1 MNMLGMEMEVRGQ
14 RQLQLQLMANIAHD
28 LRTPLTAMITHAEI
42 LRDGILGAMPARQ
55 LDSVGAII
63 RGGQEVLGMIGE
75 ILTAARAS
83 ADQLPLSPSTF
94 EPGEAIRQVAALNE
108 ALVARHELTLVV
120 DAPMLPPITADRGRF
135 AHILENLVGNAI
147 TYTPKGGRIW
157 ITARERGGE
166 LLVEVGDTGIGI
178 ASEHLEYVF
187 EEFAQVDTSPSR
199 THHGT
204 GLGLTIARRLVE
216 LHGGRI
222 WVESAIDRGSRFF
235 FTIPWRVS

>member
-1 MNMLGMEMEVRGQ
+1 MNMLSMEMEVRGQ
-14 RQLQLQLMANIAHD
+14 RQLQLMANIAHD

-63 RGGQEVLGMIGE
+63 RGGHEVLGMIGE

-83 ADQLPLSPSTF
+83 ADQLPLSVSTF
-94 EPGEAIRQVAALNE
+94 DPSEAIKQVASLNE
-108 ALVARHELTLVV
+108 ALVAKHELTMMV
-120 DAPMLPPITADRGRF
+120 DAPTLPAITADRERF
-135 AHILENLVGNAI
+135 THILENLLGNAI
-147 TYTPKGGRIW
+147 DYTPKGGRIW

-178 ASEHLEYVF
+178 ASDYLDYVF
-187 EEFAQVDTSPSR
+187 EEFAQVDMSASR
-199 THHGT
+199 AHHGT